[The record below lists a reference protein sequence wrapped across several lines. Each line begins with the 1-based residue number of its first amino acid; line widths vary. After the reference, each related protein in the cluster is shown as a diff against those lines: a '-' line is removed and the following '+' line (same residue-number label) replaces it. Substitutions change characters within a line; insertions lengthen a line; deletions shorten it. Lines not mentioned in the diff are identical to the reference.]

1 MIEVICL
8 LLGKLLLLLV
18 GAYELLRQQH
28 QTLYALVR
36 GSYDFCRGKDA
47 RERHERR
54 LLAECKASLT
64 KVPQHLVLIIAPDD
78 HYVNAAR
85 LNAIFG
91 YALAIGIKHVS
102 VYDRREEKDSYVELE
117 PICQPREDSSG
128 RCYIWTARTVHN
140 KTNGHTNGHHKRCNG
155 YANGVNGTHIP
166 QLQVYRIRPADCH
179 ALIADVC
186 RDLFEIRKTPLVQG
200 LLQKRESLTE
210 EITLRLAKRLGYE
223 APDPDLGIIF
233 ARQTCTYG
241 LMPWHVRFTE
251 FHTHRSDRY
260 FNVECFTKVLYR
272 YSRCEQRWGK

>member
-1 MIEVICL
+1 MIEVICI

-18 GAYELLRQQH
+18 GAYELVRRLHQQFH
-28 QTLYALVR
+28 ALVR

-54 LLAECKASLT
+54 LLADCKASLT

-78 HYVNAAR
+78 YYVDAGR
-85 LNAIFG
+85 LNSIFG

-102 VYDRREEKDSYVELE
+102 VYDRREKKHGYVELDAL
-117 PICQPREDSSG
+117 CQPREDSNG
-128 RCYIWTARTVHN
+128 RCYSWLAGPVHH
-140 KTNGHTNGHHKRCNG
+140 KTNGHTNGHKKNG
-155 YANGVNGTHIP
+155 YANGVNGTHLP

-186 RDLFEIRKTPLVQG
+186 RDLYAIRETPLVQG

-210 EITLRLAKRLGYE
+210 EITLRLAQRLDYE

-233 ARQTCTYG
+233 AHQTCTYG

-251 FHTHRSDRY
+251 FHTHPSDRY
-260 FNVECFTKVLYR
+260 FNVESFTKVLYR
-272 YSRCEQRWGK
+272 YSRCEQRWGT

>member
-18 GAYELLRQQH
+18 GAYELLRRLH
-28 QTLYALVR
+28 QKFHALVC
-36 GSYDFCRGKDA
+36 GSYDFCRGKNA
-47 RERHERR
+47 RERHENR
-54 LLAECKASLT
+54 LLADCKARLT
-64 KVPQHLVLIIAPDD
+64 KMPQHLVLIIAPDD
-78 HYVNAAR
+78 YYVDAGR

-91 YALAIGIKHVS
+91 YALAIGIKHIS
-102 VYDRREEKDSYVELE
+102 VYDRREEKHGYVDLA
-117 PICQPREDSSG
+117 PLCQPRDDSNGSS
-128 RCYIWTARTVHN
+128 RSFVWPAKLAHH
-140 KTNGHTNGHHKRCNG
+140 KNGHTNGHKKNG
-155 YANGVNGTHIP
+155 YANGVNGTHLP
-166 QLQVYRIRPADCH
+166 QQLQVYRIRPADCH

-186 RDLFEIRKTPLVQG
+186 RDLYEIRETPLVKG

-210 EITLRLAKRLGYE
+210 QITLRLAKRLGYD

-251 FHTHRSDRY
+251 FHTHPSDRY
-260 FNVECFTKVLYR
+260 FNVESFTKVLYR